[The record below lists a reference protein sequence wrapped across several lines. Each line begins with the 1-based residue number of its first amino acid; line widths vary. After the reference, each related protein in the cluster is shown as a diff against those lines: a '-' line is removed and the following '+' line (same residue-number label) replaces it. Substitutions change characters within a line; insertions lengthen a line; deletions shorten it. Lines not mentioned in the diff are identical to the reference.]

1 MVYAHLAL
9 PVFACPY
16 SYISDFPDGTFKRL
30 PTYFGA
36 CFPEH
41 QVNFPSPPQFFRNL
55 HAKQGW
61 NGRPFTAEQQG
72 LFRLP
77 KRLRAEPSGGSAKRV
92 ETTAAHLNGRKINC
106 N

>member
-61 NGRPFTAEQQG
+61 NGLPFIAEQQE
-72 LFRLP
+72 FRLP
-77 KRLRAEPSGGSAKRV
+77 TSRNVSGRNRQEEALSASRQRLLTSMAER
-92 ETTAAHLNGRKINC
+92 
-106 N
+106 